1 MVKMI
6 LVFLVVF
13 ATIYGS
19 IALVRSMSN
28 LEKWQLTKTASYA
41 IIVAVVTTLLLST
54 IVFLF

>member
-13 ATIYGS
+13 ATIYGG

-41 IIVAVVTTLLLST
+41 TIVSVVTTLLLST